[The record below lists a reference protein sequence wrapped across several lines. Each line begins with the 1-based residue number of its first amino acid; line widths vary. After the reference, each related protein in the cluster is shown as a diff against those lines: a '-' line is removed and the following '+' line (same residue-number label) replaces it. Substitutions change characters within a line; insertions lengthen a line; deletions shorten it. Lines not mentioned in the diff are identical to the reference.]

1 MRLRKSRGEKMSTRI
16 AKFIADSGVASRRV
30 AEDLIA
36 AGRVSINDTVING
49 PVNFVND
56 NDVVKIDGQR
66 ISARTD
72 TELYIFHKPLNTM
85 TTSRDP
91 NGRRTIYD
99 CLPDEYKHLK
109 YVGRLDYKT
118 TGLLLLTNDGD
129 FARKLTLPASN
140 IERTYIATVNSTD
153 FSRLDNARRGITVDG
168 TKYAPMKIEEIG
180 GNDLRITITE
190 GKKNE
195 VRIVLRACGCSVR
208 KLHRISYGGIG
219 LGKLPVGKI
228 QKISQ
233 KTIDLIKK
241 SF

>member
-1 MRLRKSRGEKMSTRI
+1 MGVRV
-16 AKFIADSGVASRRV
+16 AKFIADSGVASRRG
-30 AEDLIA
+30 AEELIA
-36 AGRVSINDTVING
+36 SGRVRING
-49 PVNFVND
+49 EVIDSPVNFVGEND
-56 NDVVKIDGQR
+56 IVEIDGKK

-72 TELYIFHKPLNTM
+72 TELYMFHKPINTM
-85 TTSRDP
+85 TTLRDTR
-91 NGRRTIYD
+91 GRKTIYD
-99 CLPDEYKHLK
+99 CLGDEYKNLK

-129 FARKLTLPASN
+129 LARKLTLPSSN

-153 FSRLDNARRGITVDG
+153 FSRLDNARRGITIDG
-168 TKYAPMKIEEIG
+168 IKYAPMKIEEIG

-195 VRIVLRACGCSVR
+195 VRIVLRACGCPVR
-208 KLHRISYGGIG
+208 KLHRISYGEIR

>member
-1 MRLRKSRGEKMSTRI
+1 MGVRV
-16 AKFIADSGVASRRV
+16 AKFIADSGVASRRG
-30 AEDLIA
+30 AEELIA
-36 AGRVSINDTVING
+36 AGRVSINGTVIDS
-49 PVNFVND
+49 PVNFVGEND
-56 NDVVKIDGQR
+56 TVEIDGKK

-72 TELYIFHKPLNTM
+72 TELYMFHKPINTM
-85 TTSRDP
+85 TTLHDP
-91 NGRRTIYD
+91 RGRKTIYD
-99 CLPDEYKHLK
+99 CLGDEYKNLK

-129 FARKLTLPASN
+129 FARKLTLPSSN

-153 FSRLDNARRGITVDG
+153 FSHLDKARHGMVVDG
-168 TKYAPMKIEEIG
+168 IKYAPMKIEEIG
-180 GNDLRITITE
+180 GNDLRVTVTE

-195 VRIVLRACGCSVR
+195 VRIVLRACGCPVR
-208 KLHRISYGGIG
+208 KLHRISYGKIR

-233 KTIDLIKK
+233 KTIDLMKK

>member
-1 MRLRKSRGEKMSTRI
+1 MGVRV
-16 AKFIADSGVASRRV
+16 AKFIADSGVASRRG
-30 AEDLIA
+30 AEELIA
-36 AGRVSINDTVING
+36 AGRVSINGTVIDS
-49 PVNFVND
+49 PVNFVDEND
-56 NDVVKIDGQR
+56 TVEIDGKK

-72 TELYIFHKPLNTM
+72 TELYMFHKPINTM
-85 TTSRDP
+85 TTLHDP
-91 NGRRTIYD
+91 RGRKTIYD
-99 CLPDEYKHLK
+99 CLGDEYKNLK

-129 FARKLTLPASN
+129 FARKLTLPSSN

-153 FSRLDNARRGITVDG
+153 FSHLDKARHGMVVDG
-168 TKYAPMKIEEIG
+168 IKYAPMKIEEIG

-195 VRIVLRACGCSVR
+195 VRIVLRACGCPVR
-208 KLHRISYGGIG
+208 KLHRISYGKIR

-233 KTIDLIKK
+233 KTIDLMKK